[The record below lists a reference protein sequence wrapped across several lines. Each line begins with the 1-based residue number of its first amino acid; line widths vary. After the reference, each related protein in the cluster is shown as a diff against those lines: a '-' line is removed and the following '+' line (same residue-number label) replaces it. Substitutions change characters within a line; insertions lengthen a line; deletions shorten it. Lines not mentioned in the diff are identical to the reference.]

1 MADTTYTEDLTE
13 VKRVADTLE
22 NNKVA
27 KFAYTE
33 EAYVQDKADGV
44 VDYNFNRAN
53 NIPVGTPEILNV
65 NETILTKGYRARSSS
80 ITRMLMNHFFGR
92 ISYNLNKISDTVRNL
107 INTLKNNL
115 GAPNGYA
122 SLDEN
127 GRIPFSQLPE
137 SAIEYRGNWNAETNE
152 PPLSDG
158 MKGATSGDFYIVSVA
173 GSHDFGNG
181 EVSFFVND
189 RVIYNKENKWEKLAG
204 GNVRSVNGKEPD
216 NATGNI
222 TIYGT
227 DILITET
234 ERINIIEKIKHY
246 VGTTLLGRY
255 WAQSNKTDSNF
266 YGGAR
271 YANGIWVAC
280 GTVNGL
286 WYSDVQTLID
296 NGWLK

>member
-1 MADTTYTEDLTE
+1 MAGTTYTEDLTE

-33 EAYVQDKADGV
+33 EAYAKDKADGV
-44 VDYNFNRAN
+44 VDYNFNRDN

-137 SAIEYRGNWNAETNE
+137 SAIEYRGN
-152 PPLSDG
+152 
-158 MKGATSGDFYIVSVA
+158 
-173 GSHDFGNG
+173 
-181 EVSFFVND
+181 
-189 RVIYNKENKWEKLAG
+189 
-204 GNVRSVNGKEPD
+204 
-216 NATGNI
+216 
-222 TIYGT
+222 
-227 DILITET
+227 
-234 ERINIIEKIKHY
+234 
-246 VGTTLLGRY
+246 
-255 WAQSNKTDSNF
+255 
-266 YGGAR
+266 
-271 YANGIWVAC
+271 
-280 GTVNGL
+280 
-286 WYSDVQTLID
+286 
-296 NGWLK
+296 